1 MANRVEQ
8 LFGEFGRR
16 GGWRAAPL
24 FHLCPPL
31 TLAMVG
37 GGVGIVFGLAIGN
50 AASLYPD
57 MVPITVPIWVI
68 SIANSRF
75 FRLTPGE
82 RADANAII
90 DPQREFGLLSP

>member
-1 MANRVEQ
+1 
-8 LFGEFGRR
+8 
-16 GGWRAAPL
+16 
-24 FHLCPPL
+24 
-31 TLAMVG
+31 MVG